1 MKTIGMIGGTSWVST
16 IDYYRYINTMTN
28 ERLGRLNSAKI
39 ILYSVNFEEMKQ
51 LADAGRWD
59 KFGEILS
66 DAAHRL
72 ELAGAECLL
81 LCANTMH
88 VSADT
93 VQNRIGI
100 PLIHIADVTA
110 KEIVKQNITK
120 VALLG
125 TKFTMEKDFFKSR
138 LSNFGITAQIPGDA
152 ERQFIHDSIFGELG
166 KGIFTAETKK
176 KFVDIMNKMK
186 SGGNTGVVL
195 ACTEI
200 PMLITPAECP
210 MPAFDTTLIHAAAA
224 VEFSLH

>member
-59 KFGEILS
+59 DFGEILS

-72 ELAGAECLL
+72 ELAGAACIL

-88 VSADT
+88 VSADS
-93 VQNRIGI
+93 VQGRIGI

-125 TKFTMEKDFFKSR
+125 TKFTMEKDFFKNR
-138 LSNFGITAQIPGDA
+138 LLHYGISAQIPGDA
-152 ERQFIHDSIFGELG
+152 EREFIHESIFGELG

-176 KFVDIMNKMK
+176 KFVGIMEEMK
-186 SGGNTGVVL
+186 SKGNAGVVL

-200 PMLITPAECP
+200 PMLISPSEFP

-224 VEFSLH
+224 VDFALQ